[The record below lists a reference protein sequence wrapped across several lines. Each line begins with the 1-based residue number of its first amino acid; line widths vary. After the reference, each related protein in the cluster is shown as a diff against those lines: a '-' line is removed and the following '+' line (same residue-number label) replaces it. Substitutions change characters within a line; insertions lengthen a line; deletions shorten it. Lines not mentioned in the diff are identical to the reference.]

1 MGHTS
6 ALRAA
11 GPGTGPAADAR
22 ALRSFGALAW
32 AAAAATF
39 ALILLGAAV
48 VGTSSG
54 LTCLGWPLCRGRLIP
69 PLVWPIVV
77 EWMHRV
83 GALAVTGVSLVAT
96 RAAWRVRTRGPWR
109 AGSLLAMALLA
120 VQVALGGI
128 LVATHLAPVA
138 LVVHQGLAALLACLW
153 LVLALRAGWMGA
165 TGGDA
170 PRTVGSGAAEAQGRE
185 AGGRAP

>member
-83 GALAVTGVSLVAT
+83 GA
-96 RAAWRVRTRGPWR
+96 
-109 AGSLLAMALLA
+109 
-120 VQVALGGI
+120 QVALGGM

-170 PRTVGSGAAEAQGRE
+170 PRMVGSGAAEARGRE

>member
-1 MGHTS
+1 MRNTS
-6 ALRAA
+6 ARRASDA
-11 GPGTGPAADAR
+11 GTGPEADVR
-22 ALRSFGALAW
+22 ALRSFRALAW

-54 LTCLGWPLCRGRLIP
+54 LTCLGWPLCRGRLLP

-83 GALAVTGVSLVAT
+83 GALAVTAVSLVAA

-109 AGSLLAMALLA
+109 AGSLLALALLA
-120 VQVALGGI
+120 VQVALGGV
-128 LVATHLAPVA
+128 LVVTHLAPVA
-138 LVVHQGLAALLACLW
+138 LVAHQGLAALLAGVW

-165 TGGDA
+165 ASGDA
-170 PRTVGSGAAEAQGRE
+170 PRTVGGGAAAQG
-185 AGGRAP
+185 GGPGGTAP